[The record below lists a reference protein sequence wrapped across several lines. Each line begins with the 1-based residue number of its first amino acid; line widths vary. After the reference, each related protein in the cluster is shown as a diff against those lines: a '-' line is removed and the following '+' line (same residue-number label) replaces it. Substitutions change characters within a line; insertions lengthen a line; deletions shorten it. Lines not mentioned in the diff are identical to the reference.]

1 MDNEKIL
8 AAARKNKNRGKE
20 YENKE
25 STRSG
30 IMGTLMALIVG
41 TGLFLI
47 EYFVMNSVNVGM
59 IAVGMTACGVQSLY
73 EGIKLRKNYLTV
85 IGVVQS
91 IIAIISIIVFI
102 VQVVKL

>member
-8 AAARKNKNRGKE
+8 EAARKNKNRGKE

-30 IMGTLMALIVG
+30 LMGTLAALIVG
-41 TGLFLI
+41 IVLFLI
-47 EYFVMNSVNVGM
+47 EYFVSNSVNVGM

-73 EGIKLRKNYLTV
+73 EGIKLKKSYLTV
-85 IGVVQS
+85 TGIIQS
-91 IIAIISIIVFI
+91 IMAVCAIVMFI
-102 VQVVKL
+102 VLVI